1 MKKSLLTAALVAF
14 AMCANAQ
21 TVVFEDDFEWFAPW
35 TALGNGE
42 VEGEDPAGDAVGED
56 NESSK
61 APQMGMPKN
70 DDGVTV
76 RMQLHSKGY
85 RFIIAHNESK
95 KVRPADQQIY
105 LQTNY
110 LKFGLTGYQ
119 SGIAFPAVAEDLE
132 NVTVEFDWCPQRQ
145 GSKTDYKIDP
155 VNLIVF
161 AGTPVAEDENLNTTY
176 KDDDEAVPVPTHGW
190 ENGHKL
196 EWIHASV
203 NLASVKAGQQI
214 GITQLE
220 MGEATAN
227 RWYLDNVKIT
237 AGGSQTAVDNIA
249 VDAAAPAEYYNL
261 QGVRIAEPENG
272 MYIVRKGN
280 RVSKVVK

>member
-21 TVVFEDDFEWFAPW
+21 TVVFEEDFEWFAPW

-42 VEGEDPAGDAVGED
+42 TEGEDPAGDAVGTD
-56 NESSK
+56 THGAK
-61 APQMGMPKN
+61 APQLGMPKN
-70 DDGVTV
+70 DDGITV
-76 RMQLHSKGY
+76 GMTLHSKGY
-85 RFIIAHNESK
+85 RFIIAHNEK
-95 KVRPADQQIY
+95 KNPRNANAQIY

-119 SGIAFPAVAEDLE
+119 SGIAFPAVAEDLT
-132 NVTVEFDWCPQRQ
+132 NVTVEFDWCPMRQ
-145 GSKTDYKIDP
+145 GSGKIDP

-161 AGTPVAEDENLNTTY
+161 AGTPVAEDDYLNTTY
-176 KDDDEAVPVPTHGW
+176 TDDDEAVPVPTHDW
-190 ENGHKL
+190 EDGHKL

-227 RWYLDNVKIT
+227 RWFLDNVKIT